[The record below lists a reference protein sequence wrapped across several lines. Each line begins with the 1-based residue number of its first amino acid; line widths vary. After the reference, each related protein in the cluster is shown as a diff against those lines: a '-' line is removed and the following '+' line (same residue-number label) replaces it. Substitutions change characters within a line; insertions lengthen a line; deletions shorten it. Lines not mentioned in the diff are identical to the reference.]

1 MKCLAPLLVGA
12 LGVAVV
18 VLGGADDSPGLQG
31 IGVVIVAGAAV
42 LFVRASRRDRHRR
55 PKQ

>member
-1 MKCLAPLLVGA
+1 MKRLAPLLLVA
-12 LGVAVV
+12 LGIAVV

-42 LFVRASRRDRHRR
+42 LFVRAVRRNHRR
-55 PKQ
+55 R

>member
-1 MKCLAPLLVGA
+1 VKWLAPLLAAA
-12 LGVAVV
+12 LGIAVV

>member
-1 MKCLAPLLVGA
+1 MKWVAPLLLAA

-42 LFVRASRRDRHRR
+42 LFVRAAQRDRRR
-55 PKQ
+55 QPKQ

>member
-1 MKCLAPLLVGA
+1 MKRLAPLLVGA

-31 IGVVIVAGAAV
+31 IGVVIVAGAV
-42 LFVRASRRDRHRR
+42 LLLIRAARRDRHRR
-55 PKQ
+55 

>member
-1 MKCLAPLLVGA
+1 VKWLAPLLLAA
-12 LGVAVV
+12 LGIAVV

-42 LFVRASRRDRHRR
+42 LFVRAARRDRRRR

>member
-1 MKCLAPLLVGA
+1 VKWLAPLLVAA

-31 IGVVIVAGAAV
+31 IGVVIVAGAA
-42 LFVRASRRDRHRR
+42 LLLIRAVRRDRHRR
-55 PKQ
+55 